1 MSLKSKHLSLAD
13 VPPKIFTEMDLEAQ
27 FLELRSSASGMR
39 QAELLAD
46 LQNTTRAGSHAP
58 HLVRLTSASRCRIA
72 PPIGAGRG

>member
-39 QAELLAD
+39 QAELLARGPEAT
-46 LQNTTRAGSHAP
+46 L
-58 HLVRLTSASRCRIA
+58 
-72 PPIGAGRG
+72 PIS